1 MDPKEL
7 EQVREVVVRILT
19 RKGKRLRRQLAE
31 WELQLAKAKN
41 WEELFHQ
48 GKLLQ
53 SRFFE
58 LKRGEP
64 SITVADWNNNMEPKT
79 IILDPLL
86 EPQDNLK
93 LIFKQSKKLQKA
105 IPHLERHLLQ
115 KTAEIEQHQV
125 MERLAETTMDIEFLQ
140 QWLPKPSQPKKKEA
154 EKAIPYLEFT
164 SPTGVLILVGKNS
177 RANDKLTF
185 QIAHGTDWWMHAA
198 GYAGSHVVIRDKN
211 PDQATLDYAMAL
223 AVEHSKA
230 KKCGEAEV
238 VVTQRKFVAKAPGG
252 KPGQV
257 QISQHKN
264 YYKRI
269 R

>member
-7 EQVREVVVRILT
+7 EEVRETVVRILA
-19 RKGKRLRRQLAE
+19 RKGKRLQRQLLE
-31 WELQLAKAKN
+31 WEAQLIKAKK

-58 LKRGEP
+58 LKRGMQ
-64 SITVADWNNNMEPKT
+64 SIAIPDWNNNMEPK
-79 IILDPLL
+79 IIPLDPML
-86 EPQDNLK
+86 EPQDNLA
-93 LIFKQSKKLQKA
+93 LFFKQAKKLQKA
-105 IPHLERHLLQ
+105 IPHLERHLVQ
-115 KTAEIEQHQV
+115 KNAEIEQHQIA
-125 MERLAETTMDIEFLQ
+125 ERLAESSMDVDFLQ
-140 QWLPKPSQPKKKEA
+140 KWLPKSPEPRKKEIQ
-154 EKAIPYLEFT
+154 KAIPYLEYT
-164 SPTGVLILVGKNS
+164 SPTGTAILVGKNS
-177 RANDKLTF
+177 RGNDKLTF
-185 QIAHGTDWWMHAA
+185 QIANGSDWWMHAS
-198 GYAGSHVVIRDKN
+198 GYAGSHVVIRDSN
-211 PDQATLDYAMAL
+211 PDQATLDYAMGL

-230 KKCGEAEV
+230 KKCKEAEV

-269 R
+269 S